1 MDSGILKRR
10 YNNCTVKFVTV
21 PVVVYLFLYVRVN
34 FFLHYFSLALSLFK
48 NARVFFYFFRPQT
61 THLFVFVYVVYIE
74 RIHDGD
80 PSRFTL
86 F

>member
-48 NARVFFYFFRPQT
+48 MPEYFYISSGHKPPT
-61 THLFVFVYVVYIE
+61 SLFLFMLYIE